1 MTRYGIRHVMGGLT
15 TLIQMGKLRYPIEKS
30 RIFLRR
36 QSMQAEKIGQ
46 QNGMM
51 HCGLIELL
59 ISSLLECP
67 HTELFMVSIV
77 IYLWNLSI
85 KQCGQ

>member
-1 MTRYGIRHVMGGLT
+1 MLWVWLI

-30 RIFLRR
+30 RIFLRK

-46 QNGMM
+46 QNWIM

-59 ISSLLECP
+59 I
-67 HTELFMVSIV
+67 
-77 IYLWNLSI
+77 
-85 KQCGQ
+85 

>member
-1 MTRYGIRHVMGGLT
+1 MLWVWLI
-15 TLIQMGKLRYPIEKS
+15 TLSKMGKLRYPMEKS
-30 RIFLRR
+30 RIFLRK

-46 QNGMM
+46 QNWMM
-51 HCGLIELL
+51 HCEIMELL

-67 HTELFMVSIV
+67 HTEWSMVSNI

>member
-1 MTRYGIRHVMGGLT
+1 MSGVWII
-15 TLIQMGKLRYPIEKS
+15 TLSQMGKLKYPIEKS
-30 RIFLRR
+30 RIFLKI
-36 QSMQAEKIGQ
+36 QSMPAENIFHQSWK
-46 QNGMM
+46 M

-59 ISSLLECP
+59 ISPLLECP
-67 HTELFMVSIV
+67 HTELSMESNV